1 MVKQGLFQTAP
12 VFIWQAAADNSLLQR
27 IMLVG
32 IIKTVRTFV
41 SGLQCQTYNKG
52 DRFVEYSA
60 DKLKK
65 GVTACVKALACTGAV
80 RRRLIDMGIT
90 PGAEI
95 RMLKKAPFGDP
106 IEFELRGYT
115 LSLRK
120 SEASL
125 ILVTQGEGTACR

>member
-1 MVKQGLFQTAP
+1 MP
-12 VFIWQAAADNSLLQR
+12 NI
-27 IMLVG
+27 
-32 IIKTVRTFV
+32 
-41 SGLQCQTYNKG
+41 YNKG

-95 RMLKKAPFGDP
+95 RLLKKAPFGDP

>member
-1 MVKQGLFQTAP
+1 MGFPA
-12 VFIWQAAADNSLLQR
+12 
-27 IMLVG
+27 
-32 IIKTVRTFV
+32 TVRRPGTQQR
-41 SGLQCQTYNKG
+41 ST
-52 DRFVEYSA
+52 FVEYTA

-65 GVTACVKALACTGAV
+65 GVTATVKALACTGAV

-106 IEFELRGYT
+106 IEFQIRGYA

-120 SEASL
+120 SEAAL
-125 ILVTQGEGTACR
+125 ILLTQEGTVCR